1 MKKSFS
7 KQKNHMMRIIAMLL
21 VMVMLPSFALSALA
35 GGEAESS
42 DTTPDTTVLSTI
54 NEEPVVEEPVVEEP
68 VVEEPVVEEPVVEEP
83 VVEEPVVEEPVVEEP
98 VVEEPVVEE
107 PVVEEP
113 VVEEPVVEEP
123 VVEEPVVEESV
134 VEEPAVE
141 ETPVHV
147 EEEEELGIPLYQILD
162 EQFPDRRITIYANW
176 GDKDYIVAGDKVRLT
191 AKLEGYEGLV
201 YSIKWQYSLDGQE
214 DWQDVENGDGRTYT
228 FEVNEFNFTWYWRAV
243 VTVSGVEE

>member
-107 PVVEEP
+107 P
-113 VVEEPVVEEP
+113 
-123 VVEEPVVEESV
+123 
-134 VEEPAVE
+134 AVK

>member
-83 VVEEPVVEEPVVEEP
+83 VVEEP
-98 VVEEPVVEE
+98 
-107 PVVEEP
+107 
-113 VVEEPVVEEP
+113 
-123 VVEEPVVEESV
+123 
-134 VEEPAVE
+134 AVE
-141 ETPVHV
+141 EMPVHV